1 MICGRRSEFFAE
13 VRDPAKAVFFPPA
26 RRADRMSRQLTQAS
40 FNMVVEGDGAWKFL
54 GVSQARMIDQALSAV
69 GDFGEVRLVV
79 QKGRI
84 RYVVIQK
91 SHDALRWEAE
101 AVRHVEP

>member
-1 MICGRRSEFFAE
+1 
-13 VRDPAKAVFFPPA
+13 
-26 RRADRMSRQLTQAS
+26 MSRQLGQAS
-40 FNMVVEGDGAWKFL
+40 LNMAVEGGDSWKFL
-54 GVSQARMIDQALSAV
+54 GESQVRMIDEALSAV

-101 AVRHVEP
+101 AVGGTEP

>member
-1 MICGRRSEFFAE
+1 
-13 VRDPAKAVFFPPA
+13 
-26 RRADRMSRQLTQAS
+26 MSRQLRQGSIDA
-40 FNMVVEGDGAWKFL
+40 VVEGDHSWKFL
-54 GVSQARMIDQALSAV
+54 GDSQVQMIDEALSAV

-101 AVRHVEP
+101 AVRQVEP